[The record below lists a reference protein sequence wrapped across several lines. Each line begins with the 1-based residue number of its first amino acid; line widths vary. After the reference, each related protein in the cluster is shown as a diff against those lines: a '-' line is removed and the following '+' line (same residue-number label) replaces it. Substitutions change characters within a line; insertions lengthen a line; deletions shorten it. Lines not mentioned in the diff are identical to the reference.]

1 METKPI
7 ETITKGDKT
16 LKIYQDECIDSPRE
30 WDNLGKMVLS
40 HKRYN
45 LPNELNIDL
54 ESRGCDLEQLK
65 QFLQIEHKARVL
77 FIVKGY
83 DHSGLNISVSNE
95 YPFNDYWD
103 SGILGFI
110 IAREED
116 ILKEFGDLSPIT
128 LKKVEEILKQEVKL
142 YNQYLNGDVYSY
154 TISAFKKCD
163 CCAHIEEEIKDSCG
177 GYYGSE
183 GIEEIKREC
192 GF

>member
-154 TISAFKKCD
+154 TISALKNAIVVLILKKRLK
-163 CCAHIEEEIKDSCG
+163 IVVG
-177 GYYGSE
+177 GIMGVR
-183 GIEEIKREC
+183 G
-192 GF
+192 